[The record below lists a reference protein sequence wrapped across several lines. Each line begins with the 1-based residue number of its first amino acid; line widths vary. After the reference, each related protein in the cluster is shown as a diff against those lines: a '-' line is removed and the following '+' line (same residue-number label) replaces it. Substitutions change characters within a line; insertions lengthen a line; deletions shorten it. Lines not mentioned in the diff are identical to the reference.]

1 MATNVTLFSPYEK
14 QRQFIDAFAETDD
27 LFGIVVAPRGSGKT
41 LLGINILLYWALSN
55 KNQKCAWVAPTFS
68 QAKSVLDQIVTAAN
82 DLIETSNRMEATI
95 NFINGSSIKFLS
107 ADSADNIR
115 GFRFHYLIMDE
126 AAYMKETTMNTVIL
140 PTLNPNGKKCLMI
153 STPKGRNHLY
163 SWYNKPEVV
172 SMKFP
177 LTECPYVS
185 ETLIE
190 EAKKSLPPDIF
201 RQEYL
206 AEFVDSSNDVFK
218 GVERVSIVESYPN
231 PSNQEV
237 FIGIDTGLSDDSS
250 VLALISPMGRVLG
263 IHSIRQT
270 DLNTVATRF
279 TNILKQYNVVGGYIE
294 TNGIGRGMYD
304 LVQPN
309 FRKIRAFNTNQDN
322 KTEMVRK
329 LIYDIETV
337 TIELPTEELCPELH
351 TEFSTYTYKLSN
363 NGKLSFTHIPGGHDD
378 FVDAILLANY
388 SRVQFVEKRPMT
400 ISGIKRTDVRPA
412 WGSPR

>member
-1 MATNVTLFSPYEK
+1 MNVKLFTPYER
-14 QRQFIDAFAETDD
+14 QREFINAFADTED

-55 KNQKCAWVAPTFS
+55 KNQKCAWVSPTFS

-82 DLIETSNRMEATI
+82 ELIETSNRMEATI

-115 GFRFHYLIMDE
+115 GFRFHYLVMDE
-126 AAYMKETTMNTVIL
+126 AAYMKESTINTVIL

-153 STPKGRNHLY
+153 STPKGKNHLFT
-163 SWYNKPEVV
+163 WFNKEDVIA
-172 SMKFP
+172 MKFP

-185 ETLIE
+185 EVLIQ
-190 EAKKSLPPDIF
+190 EAKASLPADIF

-206 AEFVDSSNDVFK
+206 ADFVDSSNDVFMGIDK
-218 GVERVSIVESYPN
+218 VSVVDNYPIAN
-231 PSNQEV
+231 NQEV
-237 FIGIDTGLSDDSS
+237 FVGIDTGLSDDSS
-250 VLALISPMGRVLG
+250 VLALISPIGRVLG

-270 DLNTVATRF
+270 DLNTAATKF
-279 TNILKQYNVVGGYIE
+279 ISILKGYNVVGGYIE
-294 TNGIGRGMYD
+294 TNGIGRGMFD

-329 LIYDIETV
+329 LINDIETL
-337 TIELPTEELCPELH
+337 TIELPSNELCPELH
-351 TEFSTYTYKLSN
+351 TEFSTYTYKLSPT
-363 NGKLSFTHIPGGHDD
+363 GKLSFGHVPGGHDD

-388 SRVQFVEKRPMT
+388 SRVNFIEKKPIT
-400 ISGIKRTDVRPA
+400 IGTIRRTETKPV

>member
-41 LLGINILLYWALSN
+41 LLGINMLLYWALSS

-95 NFINGSSIKFLS
+95 SFINGSTIKFLS

-126 AAYMKETTMNTVIL
+126 AAYMKETTINTVIL

-163 SWYNKPEVV
+163 TWYNKPEVV

-185 ETLIE
+185 DTLIE

-206 AEFVDSSNDVFK
+206 ADFVDSSNDVFTNIDN
-218 GVERVSIVESYPN
+218 VSIVSSYRTGGDA
-231 PSNQEV
+231 
-237 FIGIDTGLSDDSS
+237 FIGIDTGITDDMS
-250 VLALISPMGRVLG
+250 VLCIMSPIGRVLN
-263 IHSIRQT
+263 IVSINNQPINIIADT
-270 DLNTVATRF
+270 FINTMSHY
-279 TNILKQYNVVGGYIE
+279 NIVGGFIE
-294 TNGIGRGMYD
+294 VNGVGRGMYD
-304 LVQPN
+304 LVSPR
-309 FRKIRAFNTNQDN
+309 FRKVKPFNTNQDN

-329 LIYDIETV
+329 LINDIETT
-337 TIELPTEELCPELH
+337 TIEIPTDELCPQLH
-351 TEFSTYTYKLSN
+351 TEFSQYTYKLSN
-363 NGKLSFTHIPGGHDD
+363 NGKLSFSHVPGGHDD
-378 FVDAILLANY
+378 YIDSLLLANY
-388 SRVQFVEKRPMT
+388 SRVKFVERKPMT
-400 ISGIKRTDVRPA
+400 VGGIRNNSLKPS
-412 WGSPR
+412 WGSPK